1 MPVNKSKIVVR
12 KTTFDEEQK
21 AKDQA
26 FLDLTP
32 LERLK
37 IHEQLR
43 KRIWK
48 DKYNK
53 TSLKGMKVL
62 KKKRDEHRS
71 AEKYLTDQLD
81 ILTLRRILKSKQ

>member
-1 MPVNKSKIVVR
+1 MPVKKAEIVVR

-21 AKDQA
+21 AKDQE

-32 LERLK
+32 QERLK

-43 KRIWK
+43 KRIWR

-53 TSLKGMKVL
+53 ILSKV
-62 KKKRDEHRS
+62 
-71 AEKYLTDQLD
+71 
-81 ILTLRRILKSKQ
+81 